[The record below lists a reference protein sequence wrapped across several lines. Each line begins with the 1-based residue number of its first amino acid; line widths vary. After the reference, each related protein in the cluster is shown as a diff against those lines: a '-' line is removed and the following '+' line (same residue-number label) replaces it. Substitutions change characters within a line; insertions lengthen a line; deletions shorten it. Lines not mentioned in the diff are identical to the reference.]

1 MELSW
6 LMKLRIA
13 IAAAIGIVLVGYAAW
28 PWGNPPDPYGSILVK
43 TIGTSSIVTLLIMA
57 FLTGLIAYFA
67 AWPYG
72 KEIGVLAV
80 PFGLAVWAIRAGTV
94 GGLMQINPA
103 MEQRLMIFSTLR
115 WEPVFWLLIVIVG
128 FGGVALGQRIYT
140 SAKRKESS
148 KKKILKS
155 GESFNILIAF
165 LLSFIIAYIGI
176 RVLAQD
182 VHIYDGRAGVITAQ
196 PAVGQVAFAV
206 FISFGV
212 AAFVI
217 KKFLDVGYILP
228 IVAGAAIT
236 AFSIIIYVNN
246 ENLKYLVDQWPANFF
261 SNTVVAVLPVQMI
274 SFGALGS
281 IAGYWM
287 AFRYDYWRKHE
298 ME

>member
-13 IAAAIGIVLVGYAAW
+13 FAAVIGVVLVGYVAW

-43 TIGTSSIVTLLIMA
+43 AIGTSSIITLLIMA
-57 FLTGLIAYFA
+57 FLAGLIAYFA

-80 PFGLAVWAIRAGTV
+80 PFGLAVWSIRAGTA
-94 GGLMQINPA
+94 GGLMQLNSTV
-103 MEQRLMIFSTLR
+103 EQRRIIFSTLR
-115 WEPVFWLLIVIVG
+115 WEPFFWLLVVIVG
-128 FGGVALGQRIYT
+128 FGGVALGRKIRT
-140 SAKRKESS
+140 SAKRQESS
-148 KKKILKS
+148 EKKIIKS
-155 GESFNILIAF
+155 SDSFNIILAF
-165 LLSFIIAYIGI
+165 LLSCIVAYVGI

-182 VHIYDGRAGVITAQ
+182 IRIYDSRASVVTAQ

-206 FISFGV
+206 FISFGA

-217 KKFLDVGYILP
+217 KKFLDVGYVMP

-236 AFSIIIYVNN
+236 ALSVIIYVKQDSF
-246 ENLKYLVDQWPANFF
+246 EYLIEQWPAIFF
-261 SNTVVAVLPVQMI
+261 SNTVIAVLPVQMI
-274 SFGALGS
+274 AFGALGS
-281 IAGYWM
+281 VAGYWM

-298 ME
+298 MK

>member
-13 IAAAIGIVLVGYAAW
+13 IAAAIGVALVGYAAW

-43 TIGTSSIVTLLIMA
+43 AIGTSSIVTLFILA
-57 FLTGLIAYFA
+57 FLAGLIAYFA

-94 GGLMQINPA
+94 GSLMQMNPTV
-103 MEQRLMIFSTLR
+103 EQHRIIFSNIR
-115 WEPVFWLLIVIVG
+115 WEPLFWLLVVIVG
-128 FGGVALGQRIYT
+128 FGGVALGQKIRT
-140 SAKRKESS
+140 SAKRQKDSE
-148 KKKILKS
+148 KKILKS
-155 GESFNILIAF
+155 SDSFNIILAF
-165 LLSFIIAYIGI
+165 LLSCIIAYVGI

-182 VHIYDGRAGVITAQ
+182 FRIYDSRASVVIAQ
-196 PAVGQVAFAV
+196 PAIGQVAFAV
-206 FISFGV
+206 FISFGA
-212 AAFVI
+212 AAFVT
-217 KKFLDVGYILP
+217 KKFLDVGYIMP
-228 IVAGAAIT
+228 IVAGVAIT
-236 AFSIIIYVNN
+236 ALSVTIYVKQANF
-246 ENLKYLVDQWPANFF
+246 EYLVEQWPAIFF

-274 SFGALGS
+274 AFGALGS

-298 ME
+298 MK

>member
-13 IAAAIGIVLVGYAAW
+13 IVAAIGVALVGYAAW

-43 TIGTSSIVTLLIMA
+43 AIGTSSIVTLFIMA
-57 FLTGLIAYFA
+57 FLAGLIAYFA

-94 GGLMQINPA
+94 GGLMQFNPTI
-103 MEQRLMIFSTLR
+103 EQRQVIFSTLR
-115 WEPVFWLLIVIVG
+115 WEPLFWLVVVVVG
-128 FGGVALGQRIYT
+128 FGGVALGQKIRT
-140 SAKRKESS
+140 SAKRQESS
-148 KKKILKS
+148 EKKTLKS
-155 GESFNILIAF
+155 SDSFNIILAF
-165 LLSFIIAYIGI
+165 LLSCIIAYIGI

-182 VHIYDGRAGVITAQ
+182 IRIYDSRASVVTAQ

-217 KKFLDVGYILP
+217 KKFLNVGYIMP
-228 IVAGAAIT
+228 IVAGAALTALSIT
-236 AFSIIIYVNN
+236 IYIKQ
-246 ENLKYLVDQWPANFF
+246 ESFEYLVEQWPAIFF
-261 SNTVVAVLPVQMI
+261 SNTVIAVLPVQMI
-274 SFGALGS
+274 AFGALGS
-281 IAGYWM
+281 VAGYWM

-298 ME
+298 MK